1 VLKHNH
7 PVVVQEYLL
16 RHPRIQKMIDRLK
29 ALQAS
34 SQEVQAAAL
43 VSTDGLVI
51 ASVLPEGVEEDR
63 VSAMSAAMLGLGERI
78 AHEFTLGAVEQ
89 VMVKGEQGYI
99 ILMAVGDDAVLTI
112 WVNNLAELGVVLLD
126 MRRTADVLVKLV

>member
-1 VLKHNH
+1 
-7 PVVVQEYLL
+7 L

-78 AHEFTLGAVEQ
+78 ANEFTLGAVEQ

-112 WVNNLAELGVVLLD
+112 WVNNLAKLGVVLLD
-126 MRRTADVLVKLV
+126 MRRTADDLAKLV

>member
-1 VLKHNH
+1 M
-7 PVVVQEYLL
+7 

-78 AHEFTLGAVEQ
+78 ANEFTLGAVEQ

-112 WVNNLAELGVVLLD
+112 WVNNLAKLGVVLLD
-126 MRRTADVLVKLV
+126 MRRTADDLAKLV

>member
-1 VLKHNH
+1 
-7 PVVVQEYLL
+7 
-16 RHPRIQKMIDRLK
+16 MIDRLK

-78 AHEFTLGAVEQ
+78 ANEFTLGAVEQ

-112 WVNNLAELGVVLLD
+112 WVNNLAKLGVVLLD
-126 MRRTADVLVKLV
+126 MRRTADDLAKLV

>member
-1 VLKHNH
+1 
-7 PVVVQEYLL
+7 L

-78 AHEFTLGAVEQ
+78 ANEFTLGAVEQ

-112 WVNNLAELGVVLLD
+112 WVNNLAKLGVVLLD
-126 MRRTADVLVKLV
+126 MRRTADDLAKRV